1 MKLLKGALLGSAA
14 SLAAIVGAQAAD
26 LPVKAKAVE
35 YVKVCSLYGAG
46 FFYIPGTDTCLKIG
60 GFIRTEWNHNAAGSF
75 SPHVNEFPGF
85 YTRGMDTL
93 TNRTRGLVSFDV
105 RSQTE
110 YGTLRSYLR
119 AAWQW
124 TSNTDSIGGSSTAV
138 YLDRA
143 FIQFAGFT
151 FGKTQ
156 SFFDVPDIADMTY
169 QTEYARNNTG
179 GSGTPVFAYTAM
191 LGNGVT
197 ATLSIEDYTERRAN
211 VVVIAGPAVAGNFI
225 PGTDNLAF
233 NHGNETP
240 DIVGNLRVDQAWG
253 SAQISGALHL
263 NQATY
268 YAIQPAGTV
277 TAHPDDKW
285 GWAVGAGILLKM
297 PWDPKD
303 TFAVAGHY
311 CEGASTY
318 CVNVPGSY
326 GARSSAAS
334 LFQDGGLAVGWW
346 DDAYFNNNLAGT
358 IRGELE
364 LPKVWSVQ
372 AGFQHYWTNSLR
384 SSIWGVY
391 SSYEASSNA
400 VDTLICAPR
409 GFGPGC
415 ADWNA
420 WQVGSRTIW
429 NPVTN
434 LDIGL
439 EVMYTKIETAFSG
452 GQTNCVGA
460 GCVPTFATA
469 GIPAVVNIQDNDV
482 WSGILRIQ
490 RNFWP

>member
-1 MKLLKGALLGSAA
+1 MKMVKSLLLGTVAGFAA
-14 SLAAIVGAQAAD
+14 VGGAQAAD

-60 GFIRTEWNHNAAGSF
+60 GFVRTEWNHNAAGSF
-75 SPHVNEFPGF
+75 ATNVNGANAE
-85 YTRGMDTL
+85 YNRVSDTL
-93 TNRTRGLVSFDV
+93 VNRSRGLFSFDV

-110 YGTLRSYLR
+110 YGTLRSYVR
-119 AAWQW
+119 AGWQW
-124 TSNTDSIGGSSTAV
+124 TTDTDTVGGSQTTG
-138 YLDRA
+138 YLDRV

-169 QTEYARNNTG
+169 QTEFTRDSTG

-197 ATLSIEDYTERRAN
+197 ATLSLEDYSERRTAVVDLATGAPFTIGAAN
-211 VVVIAGPAVAGNFI
+211 AS
-225 PGTDNLAF
+225 D
-233 NHGNETP
+233 NHGNEVP

-253 SAQISGALHL
+253 SAQVSGALHL
-263 NQATY
+263 NQANY
-268 YAIQPAGTV
+268 YLTPAAPGGQQG
-277 TAHPDDKW
+277 HPDEKW

-303 TFAVAGHY
+303 TFAVSATY
-311 CEGASTY
+311 AEGATVY
-318 CVNVPGSY
+318 VWNAGGAF
-326 GARSSAAS
+326 GARGAGANLTQVGGVAA
-334 LFQDGGLAVGWW
+334 GWL
-346 DDAYFNNNLAGT
+346 DDAYFTTG
-358 IRGELE
+358 GQLE
-364 LPKVWSVQ
+364 LPKAWNVN

-384 SSIWGVY
+384 SSIWGSY
-391 SSYEASSNA
+391 SEYEADSTS
-400 VDTLICAPR
+400 VDTLICGAV
-409 GFGPGC
+409 FGPGC
-415 ADWNA
+415 ADWAA

-439 EVMYTKIETAFSG
+439 EVMYTKVDTAFA
-452 GQTNCVGA
+452 GA
-460 GCVPTFATA
+460 VTG
-469 GIPAVVNIQDNDV
+469 VNIATTNVVDPTKVVSDQDI